1 MSDELK
7 PYAVTEAVSK
17 GRAYPEPPHPYRS
30 DFERDRD
37 RIIHSSAF
45 RRLEGKT
52 QVFSPGLDDYYRSR
66 LTHSIEVAQI
76 GRTIAKV
83 LGLNESLTEAIC
95 LAHDLGHPPFG
106 HTGEKTL
113 NELMADHGGFE
124 HNAQTLRI
132 VTLLEHPYPA
142 FMGLNLTYETRL
154 GLARKCV
161 EAVRRRASLASI
173 SDRGFRIA
181 ESSCGAGPQFEGE
194 VNCTLEGQVADVADR
209 IAYNCH
215 DLEDGLRARLIEGNQ
230 MRHVQIY
237 AEATHKVGVERIP
250 DWTIRRTRTAKTIT
264 DRLVSDCIDN
274 SRRQIAEAGIRTAY
288 DACNRAEDLIS
299 LSPQSDRDLAQL
311 EQFLH
316 ANLYH
321 HERLV
326 AAAQRTRGWLTELF
340 GQLCRDPHRM
350 PSYFRDFIPEYGLQ
364 RAVCD
369 YIAGM
374 TDRYCLKLLGVIE
387 PTPVR

>member
-1 MSDELK
+1 MVDGLNS
-7 PYAVTEAVSK
+7 YAATEAASR
-17 GRAYPEPPHPYRS
+17 GRVYPEPPHPYRS

-52 QVFSPGLDDYYRSR
+52 QVFTPGLDDYYRSR

-76 GRTIAKV
+76 GRTLAKV

-106 HTGEKTL
+106 HTGEDTL
-113 NELMADHGGFE
+113 NDLMADHGGFE
-124 HNAQTLRI
+124 HNAQTVRI

-142 FMGLNLTYETRL
+142 FMGLNLTYETLL
-154 GLARKCV
+154 GLARKCEGLLKGRGE
-161 EAVRRRASLASI
+161 EAHSGQRFYASTLPRFHELNS
-173 SDRGFRIA
+173 
-181 ESSCGAGPQFEGE
+181 
-194 VNCTLEGQVADVADR
+194 TLEGQIADIADR

-215 DLEDGLRARLIEGNQ
+215 DLEDGLRARLIDGNQ
-230 MRHVQIY
+230 MRDVQIY
-237 AEATHKVGVERIP
+237 TDATRKVGVERIP

-264 DRLVSDCIDN
+264 DRLVSDCIET
-274 SRRQIAEAGIRTAY
+274 SRRNIAEAGVRTAQ
-288 DACNRAEDLIS
+288 DVCNLPEDLIG
-299 LSPQSDRDLAQL
+299 LSPEGDRQLVQL
-311 EQFLH
+311 ERFLL
-316 ANLYH
+316 ANFYH
-321 HERLV
+321 HERLL
-326 AAAQRTRGWLTELF
+326 AAAKNARQWLMELF

-350 PSYFRDFIPEYGLQ
+350 PGYFRDFIPQYGLQ

-374 TDRYCLKLLGVIE
+374 TDRYCLKVLE
-387 PTPVR
+387 RTSQ